1 MKMDFS
7 QFTGCPLSSHQMN
20 EPLNNYLGAVR
31 RLRRQAKALKSKALK
46 SEDQTPVLLLSFL
59 SEEWGNYGPH
69 IALTD
74 TEPAHP
80 MTSEHFHLFHLS

>member
-31 RLRRQAKALKSKALK
+31 RLRRQAKALKS
-46 SEDQTPVLLLSFL
+46 EDQTPVLLLSFL

-69 IALTD
+69 IALID

-80 MTSEHFHLFHLS
+80 MTSKHFHLS

>member
-20 EPLNNYLGAVR
+20 EPLNNYLGAVS
-31 RLRRQAKALKSKALK
+31 RLRRQAKALKSD
-46 SEDQTPVLLLSFL
+46 DQTPVLLLSFL

-69 IALTD
+69 IALID

-80 MTSEHFHLFHLS
+80 MTSKHFHLFHLS

>member
-20 EPLNNYLGAVR
+20 EPLNNYLGAVS
-31 RLRRQAKALKSKALK
+31 RLRRQAKALKSD
-46 SEDQTPVLLLSFL
+46 DQTPVLLLSFL

-80 MTSEHFHLFHLS
+80 MTSKHFHLFHLS

>member
-20 EPLNNYLGAVR
+20 EPLNNYLGAVS
-31 RLRRQAKALKSKALK
+31 RLRRQAKAPLK

-80 MTSEHFHLFHLS
+80 MTSKHFYLS